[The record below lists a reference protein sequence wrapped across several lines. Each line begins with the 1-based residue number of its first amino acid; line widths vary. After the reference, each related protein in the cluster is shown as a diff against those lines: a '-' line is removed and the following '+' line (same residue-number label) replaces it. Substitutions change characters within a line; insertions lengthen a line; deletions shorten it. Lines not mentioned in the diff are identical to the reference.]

1 MHSPAVSPTVS
12 LALDLMRCPSITPV
26 DAGALDVLETKLTSL
41 GFVCTRLPFGEG
53 DERVDNLY
61 ARWGTSGRNFC
72 FAGHT
77 DVVPP
82 GKREGWSHDPFDAQ
96 VDQGWLLGRGA
107 SDMKSAIAAFV
118 SAAERQIASGMHK
131 GSISFL
137 ITGDEEGPATNGTIK
152 VLEWLESKGE
162 RLDHC
167 LVGEPTCPRVL
178 GDMIKNGRRGSV
190 NATITVM
197 GAQGHVA
204 YPHLADSPFK
214 RLLAFLNAVTAQPL
228 DDGYEDFDPSNL
240 EITTIDTGNP
250 ATNVIP
256 ASVTARVNIR
266 FNPNHS
272 GASLTAWF
280 EAIAAETAGAHSLDI
295 KVSGEPFLTP
305 RGPFTDIV
313 AGAVEAVTGKAPD
326 ISTTGGTSDARFI
339 TNSCPVVEFGIV
351 GQTMHKVDERVQ
363 VADVD
368 ALSEIYTNILSAYF
382 AADAL

>member
-1 MHSPAVSPTVS
+1 MHSPAVS
-12 LALDLMRCPSITPV
+12 LALDLMRCPSVTPV
-26 DAGALDVLETKLTSL
+26 DAGALGVLEAKLSSL

-61 ARWGTSGRNFC
+61 ARWGKTGRNFC

-82 GKREGWSHDPFDAQ
+82 GKREGWSHDPFDAK

-107 SDMKSAIAAFV
+107 SDMKSGIAAFV
-118 SAAERQIASGMHK
+118 SAAERQIASGNDT

-137 ITGDEEGPATNGTIK
+137 ITGDEEGPAINGTVK
-152 VLEWLESKGE
+152 VLQWLESQGE
-162 RLDHC
+162 TLDHC
-167 LVGEPTCPRVL
+167 LVGEPTCPRTL
-178 GDMIKNGRRGSV
+178 GDMIKNGRRGSI
-190 NATITVM
+190 NTTITVM

-214 RLLAFLNAVTAQPL
+214 RLLAFLNAVTAKPL

-256 ASVTARVNIR
+256 ASVSARVNIR

-280 EAIAAETAGAHSLDI
+280 EKIAAETAGAHELDI

-305 RGPFTDIV
+305 RGPFTDII
-313 AGAVEAVTGKAPD
+313 ASAIEDVTGKTPD

-339 TNSCPVVEFGIV
+339 TKACPVVEFGIV
-351 GQTMHKVDERVQ
+351 GQTMHKVDERVK

-368 ALSEIYTNILSAYF
+368 ALSDIYAQVLQSYF
-382 AADAL
+382 AAETL